1 MLWALLV
8 SALLAQASTPQKTRP
23 KVSPRP
29 PPPAPVVQQ
38 PAPLCAGDYADVLPP
53 QQAPSIL
60 ESAKQPFVFAVRN
73 TAPYEHAYY
82 GPDGKLRRAYLR
94 SVNHGTGFA
103 YKSVGGE
110 TFLATN

>member
-23 KVSPRP
+23 KVPPRP
-29 PPPAPVVQQ
+29 PPPAP
-38 PAPLCAGDYADVLPP
+38 PP

-60 ESAKQPFVFAVRN
+60 ESAKRPFVFAVRN
-73 TAPYEHAYY
+73 TATYEHVYY
-82 GPDGKLRRAYLR
+82 GRDGKLRRAYLR

-103 YKSVGGE
+103 YKIVGGE
-110 TFLATN
+110 TFLATNEHVAS